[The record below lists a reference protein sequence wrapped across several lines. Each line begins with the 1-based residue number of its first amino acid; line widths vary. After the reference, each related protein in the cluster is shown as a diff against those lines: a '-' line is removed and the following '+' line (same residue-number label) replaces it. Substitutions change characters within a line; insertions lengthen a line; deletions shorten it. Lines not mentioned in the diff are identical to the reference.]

1 MAPRNK
7 DSGATRMAGAHMFQA
22 IKTQE
27 PNTLCLVAIR
37 DFLKKRAQNLRLVAQ
52 KNKVEGFIVTLITVL
67 ASIDLVLLENHIGME
82 KIDADSMDKCTD
94 DSVMEILQSAQ
105 ERDASVTAEF
115 AKEKFWPK

>member
-1 MAPRNK
+1 
-7 DSGATRMAGAHMFQA
+7 
-22 IKTQE
+22 
-27 PNTLCLVAIR
+27 
-37 DFLKKRAQNLRLVAQ
+37 
-52 KNKVEGFIVTLITVL
+52 
-67 ASIDLVLLENHIGME
+67 ME